1 MATIDFYYS
10 IGSRYSY
17 LASTQMARFE
27 QEGHEVRWRP
37 LNSRALVA
45 RRGHDPFA
53 GTPVS
58 GQYEWTYRRQDA
70 ERWAAHYGIPFVD
83 PRDRVEFDPELV
95 ALAAVAAARLG
106 QGQAYSR
113 ELFSAM
119 FAEPDVRRL
128 DRTECIWRAAKQGLA
143 ADLFE
148 RELEDPATRH
158 AHGATVDS
166 ALKAGVFGVPTFIVG
181 GELFWGND
189 RLVLVRAHLE
199 QRGSS

>member
-17 LASTQMARFE
+17 LASTQMAGLE
-27 QEGHEVRWRP
+27 AQGHEVVWRP

-45 RRGHDPFA
+45 RRGHDPFSGA
-53 GTPVS
+53 PVS
-58 GQYEWTYRRQDA
+58 GQYEWSYRRRDA
-70 ERWAAHYGIPFVD
+70 ERWAAYYGIPFVD
-83 PRDRVEFDPELV
+83 PRERVEFDTELV

-106 QGQAYSR
+106 QVQTYSR

-119 FAEPDVRRL
+119 FAEPEVRRL

-158 AHGATVDS
+158 AHDAAIDA
-166 ALKAGVFGVPTFIVG
+166 ALRAGVFGVPTFVVQ

-189 RLVLVRAHLE
+189 RLVLLRHHLE
-199 QRGSS
+199 RA